1 MVGNNKIFGDN
12 IQNFTHNPFRR
23 VELKAQ
29 LSGAADY
36 QAAIALLKQ
45 RVAAIPNVLGEPP
58 VDVKSRVQPGRAGA
72 GGAPVLPQRPL
83 LAGLFRYQQ
92 GDQGRPRRRLPAPMP
107 AQTVIVQQSAGA

>member
-1 MVGNNKIFGDN
+1 MTGTVKGDRPVTTAINTPDNVLTMVGNNKIFGDS

-58 VDVKSRVQPGRAGA
+58 VDVEILEFQPGRGRCWRCARIA
-72 GGAPVLPQRPL
+72 TTTITGGSISIPTR
-83 LAGLFRYQQ
+83 
-92 GDQGRPRRRLPAPMP
+92 
-107 AQTVIVQQSAGA
+107 